1 MKEKTKLVF
10 SLIWGFSILIAFSL
24 ISLEIIFS
32 LIRFAELHVSEK
44 LEFYLDLIRVAN
56 GVLRGSNTMLVGIA
70 IIWIILALLVIRG
83 LYRPTTHFATLSL
96 ILGSIVMFIGLLPT
110 FFTLFSIILSSYLIG
125 VILVIVGLMMVFAHK
140 YVPIVKSSDESHS
153 IIAFGS
159 LILIF
164 ANIGWFFF
172 VPFSAI
178 AGHELVSIIFVGI
191 TMFIDIIGFAIFS
204 TGILKSKNENQLAVA
219 GFCYLGWALVT
230 FIWRLLSPIL
240 FIPQVGSF
248 SLDLGLITSNMA
260 LIMLNNI
267 IISILFILSG
277 ILLLIGTLLTE
288 KIYEGSPRFLLPY
301 SILNLLGILMITLP
315 LFIGVELGTLNI
327 LFISMEIGLLTKI
340 ITVPIIGIFL
350 FWSFLN
356 QIRKITSPFSLEDQ
370 SNNIQGSV
378 TL

>member
-1 MKEKTKLVF
+1 VKEKTKLVF